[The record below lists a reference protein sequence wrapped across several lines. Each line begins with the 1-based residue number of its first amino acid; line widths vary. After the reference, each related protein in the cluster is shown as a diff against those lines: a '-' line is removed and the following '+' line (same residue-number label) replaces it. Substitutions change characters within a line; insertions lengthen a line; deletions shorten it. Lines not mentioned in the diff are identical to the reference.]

1 MTSALQKNSNKR
13 PNAIIKNTTF
23 LGHLGIITS
32 LFRELEV
39 DKLIDEKFPK
49 LKDHKVSHAKCV
61 LAMVLNGLGF
71 VGQPLYLGPEYFKN
85 ISVERL
91 FGNGSKKKTL
101 INTLLE
107 ILSTRSRNMVRLN
120 FLQRSPFTS

>member
-13 PNAIIKNTTF
+13 PSHNKK
-23 LGHLGIITS
+23 HY
-32 LFRELEV
+32 LFRTPWNHNRFVPLRIEV

-91 FGNGSKKKTL
+91 FGNGSKKG
-101 INTLLE
+101 NLLKY
-107 ILSTRSRNMVRLN
+107 
-120 FLQRSPFTS
+120 

>member
-1 MTSALQKNSNKR
+1 VTSASQKNSNKR
-13 PNAIIKNTTF
+13 SNTIIKHTTF

-49 LKDHKVSHAKCV
+49 LKDHKVFHAKCI

-71 VGQPLYLGPEYFKN
+71 VGQPLYLCPEYFKN

-91 FGNGSKKKTL
+91 FGNGIQKIHS
-101 INTLLE
+101 
-107 ILSTRSRNMVRLN
+107 SLN
-120 FLQRSPFTS
+120 PMIQRWFNDYYNLNIWDSHPYLH